1 MFTLLYRLLI
11 VFSLL
16 SCNAAV
22 AAGYDNPFTKN
33 DRINIGKDISWK
45 IDQQAVLATKSTV
58 TIKVFIITWDM
69 IINKLRWP

>member
-1 MFTLLYRLLI
+1 MYTEYAQKFSEINMFTLLYRLLI

-33 DRINIGKDISWK
+33 DRINIGKDIFME
-45 IDQQAVLATKSTV
+45 D
-58 TIKVFIITWDM
+58 
-69 IINKLRWP
+69 